1 MSDARTNAYAKA
13 LADIAEAEGVLARV
27 DAEFSAIA
35 AAYESND
42 QLRST
47 IGDQAIPVDRRQ
59 GIVEQLLAGK
69 GAHPLT
75 AQLLGMVIGAGRGRD
90 LSAIASAIGNRNASS
105 QGRAVAEVRSAVAL
119 TEDQQRRLGEQLA
132 KAVGTEVNVKVI
144 VDPSVVG
151 GLVATVGDKVIDGSV
166 RTKLDRV
173 KARLS

>member
-1 MSDARTNAYAKA
+1 MSDATTNAYAKA

-27 DAEFSAIA
+27 DAEFTAVA

-47 IGDQAIPVDRRQ
+47 IGDQTIPVERRQ

-119 TEDQQRRLGEQLA
+119 SEDQQRRLGEQLA

>member
-1 MSDARTNAYAKA
+1 MSDATTNAYAKA

-27 DAEFSAIA
+27 DAEFSAVA

-47 IGDQAIPVDRRQ
+47 IGDQAIPVERRQ

-90 LSAIASAIGNRNASS
+90 LTAIASAIGNRNASS

-132 KAVGTEVNVKVI
+132 KAVGTEVNVKVV

>member
-132 KAVGTEVNVKVI
+132 KAVGTEVNVRVV

>member
-1 MSDARTNAYAKA
+1 MSDARTNAYARA

-132 KAVGTEVNVKVI
+132 KAVGTEVNVRVV

>member
-1 MSDARTNAYAKA
+1 MSDAKTNAYAKA

-27 DAEFSAIA
+27 DAEFTAVA

-42 QLRST
+42 QLRNT

-119 TEDQQRRLGEQLA
+119 SEDQQRRLGEQLA
-132 KAVGTEVNVKVI
+132 KAVGTDVNVKVI

>member
-1 MSDARTNAYAKA
+1 MSDATTNAYAKA

-27 DAEFSAIA
+27 DAEFTAVA

-42 QLRST
+42 QLRSA

-119 TEDQQRRLGEQLA
+119 SEDQQRRLGEQLA

>member
-27 DAEFSAIA
+27 DAEFSAVA

-132 KAVGTEVNVKVI
+132 KAVGTEVNVRVV

>member
-1 MSDARTNAYAKA
+1 MSDAKTNAYAKA

-27 DAEFSAIA
+27 DAEFTAVA

-42 QLRST
+42 QLRNT

-90 LSAIASAIGNRNASS
+90 LSAIASAIGNRRASS

-132 KAVGTEVNVKVI
+132 KAVGTDVNVKVI

>member
-1 MSDARTNAYAKA
+1 MSDNRTAAYAKA
-13 LADIAEAEGVLARV
+13 LADIAEAEGVLSRV
-27 DAEFSAIA
+27 DAEFGAVA
-35 AAYESND
+35 AALESND
-42 QLRST
+42 NLRST
-47 IGDQAIPVDRRQ
+47 LGDQAIPVDRRQ

-90 LSAIASAIGNRNASS
+90 IPAIAASIGNRSASS
-105 QGRAVAEVRSAVAL
+105 QGRAVAEIRTAVAL
-119 TEDQQRRLGEQLA
+119 SEDQQRRLGDELA
-132 KAVGTEVNVKVI
+132 KAVGTPVNVKVI

-151 GLVATVGDKVIDGSV
+151 GIVATVGDKVIDGSV

>member
-1 MSDARTNAYAKA
+1 M
-13 LADIAEAEGVLARV
+13 LARV
-27 DAEFSAIA
+27 DAEFTAVA

-47 IGDQAIPVDRRQ
+47 IGDQAIPVERRQ

-119 TEDQQRRLGEQLA
+119 SEDQQRRLGEQLA

>member
-1 MSDARTNAYAKA
+1 M
-13 LADIAEAEGVLARV
+13 
-27 DAEFSAIA
+27 DAEFTAVA

-42 QLRST
+42 QLRNT

-132 KAVGTEVNVKVI
+132 KAVGTDVNVKVI

>member
-1 MSDARTNAYAKA
+1 MSDATTNAYAKA

-27 DAEFSAIA
+27 DAEFTAVA
-35 AAYESND
+35 VAYESND

-47 IGDQAIPVDRRQ
+47 IGDQAIPVERRQ

-119 TEDQQRRLGEQLA
+119 SEDQQRRLGEQLA

>member
-1 MSDARTNAYAKA
+1 MSDATVNAYAKA
-13 LADIAEAEGVLARV
+13 LSDIAEAEGVLARV
-27 DAEFSAIA
+27 DAEFTAVA

-132 KAVGTEVNVKVI
+132 KAVGTDVNVKVI

>member
-1 MSDARTNAYAKA
+1 MSDATTNAYAKA

-27 DAEFSAIA
+27 DAEFTAVA
-35 AAYESND
+35 AAYESNE

-47 IGDQAIPVDRRQ
+47 IGDQAIPVERRQ

-119 TEDQQRRLGEQLA
+119 SEDQQRRLGEQLA

>member
-1 MSDARTNAYAKA
+1 MSDATTNAYAKA

-27 DAEFSAIA
+27 DAEFTAVA

-47 IGDQAIPVDRRQ
+47 IGDQAIPVERRQ

-75 AQLLGMVIGAGRGRD
+75 AQLLGMVIGAGRGRE

-119 TEDQQRRLGEQLA
+119 SEDQQRRLGEQLA

>member
-1 MSDARTNAYAKA
+1 MSDNRTAAYAKA

-27 DAEFSAIA
+27 DAEFGAVA
-35 AAYESND
+35 AALESND
-42 QLRST
+42 SLRST
-47 IGDQAIPVDRRQ
+47 LGDQAIPVERRQ
-59 GIVEQLLAGK
+59 GIVEQLLGGK

-90 LSAIASAIGNRNASS
+90 IPAIAASIGNRSASS
-105 QGRAVAEVRSAVAL
+105 QGRAVAKIRTAVAL
-119 TEDQQRRLGEQLA
+119 SEDQQRRLGDELA
-132 KAVGTEVNVKVI
+132 KAVGTPVNVKVI

-151 GLVATVGDKVIDGSV
+151 GIVATVGDKVIDGSV